1 MGLGPISLPIVV
13 ANLPTGNNPGADLDD
28 NFNAL
33 NAQFNVPP
41 PFFRSGM
48 NLINDSVTPNTVLDV
63 GTGAVAD
70 SADAVWIQLSQEFF
84 GSTGGTWTAGAG
96 TSGSPVDKMGNG
108 LTVAINTWYH
118 VYAIINASA
127 ADIYFDTSASAANAP
142 AGTTAYRWIG
152 AFLTDGSGNIVP
164 FIQIGNKFVW
174 SVPRLDVN
182 AVNIP
187 DTSAHTASLSAPPGF
202 RTEVEINVNFTD
214 TQNSTEYLLV
224 TYPGQTDTA
233 PSASAFSVAVL
244 ASLQEGTM
252 IMETAVNTSQ
262 KIRYRSSDGGAGRQ
276 ISIITNSW
284 AIPPGATF

>member
-70 SADAVWIQLSQEFF
+70 TLDAVWIQLSQEFF
-84 GSTGGTWTAGAG
+84 GSTGGAWTAGAG
-96 TSGSPVDKMGNG
+96 TSGSPVNKMGNG
-108 LTVAINTWYH
+108 LTVAVNTWYH

-127 ADIYFDTSASAANAP
+127 SDIYFDTSASAANAP
-142 AGTTAYRWIG
+142 AGTIAHRWIG
-152 AFLTDGSGNIVP
+152 AFLTDGSGNIIP

-174 SVPRLDVN
+174 SVPRQDANQVT
-182 AVNIP
+182 IP
-187 DTSAHTASLSAPPGF
+187 DTSAHVATISAPPGF
-202 RTEVEINVNFTD
+202 RTEVEMVVLFND
-214 TQNSTEYLLV
+214 TQNTNEYLLI

-233 PSASAFSVAVL
+233 ASIAAFSVTNGLSEQMGGIV
-244 ASLQEGTM
+244 T
-252 IMETAVNTSQ
+252 TAVNTSQ
-262 KIRYRSSDGGAGRQ
+262 QIRYRSSDGGAGRQ

-284 AIPPGATF
+284 AIPPGSTF